1 MRILLIV
8 AAFVAGCGPMTEL
21 GIIKP
26 KKDSGGIVRV
36 YTQGSAA
43 GHANIF
49 WIPTEVGPIVID
61 APLESSD
68 AKKLRKD
75 LQRPYRIY
83 ITEARPE
90 LFASL
95 ATLRAPDIA
104 AFTTPAVA
112 TEIQSHGDQRLATE
126 RKKHGDDVAS
136 HVDPPTPAV
145 EERTHDVVGEVE
157 IELIPLGPAEAENS
171 LAVFLPK
178 TGELI
183 AGDVVGN
190 KQHLDLTW
198 GRAKVWQD
206 RINELK
212 ALEPKFVYS
221 GHGPVGGPEVLDEA
235 AAYLKYFY
243 DTVGEKVKQ
252 GAPARISAADLRYIK
267 NKMTLKFP
275 KYGRDDLLD
284 KSIPAEY
291 AVQLAELPPAAAPEP
306 VAGGAAPTGTAP
318 ATTTTGTTPAT
329 SPATS
334 APATPATSA
343 PAATSAAPASAADA
357 KGSAAVDDLLSTDT
371 VNSSK
376 SKKKKGKK

>member
-1 MRILLIV
+1 MRNLLIV
-8 AAFVAGCGPMTEL
+8 AALAAGCGPMTEL

-36 YTQGSAA
+36 FTQGAA
-43 GHANIF
+43 GGHANIF

-61 APLESSD
+61 SPLDPAE

-75 LQRPYRIY
+75 MVRPYRIY
-83 ITEARPE
+83 VTEARPE
-90 LFASL
+90 RFASL
-95 ATLRAPDIA
+95 ATMRAPDIA
-104 AFTTPAVA
+104 AYTTPAIA
-112 TEIQSHGDQRLATE
+112 TEIQSHGDQRLSNE
-126 RKKHGDDVAS
+126 RKKHGDDIPS
-136 HVDPPTPAV
+136 HVEPPTPAV

-157 IELIPLGPAEAENS
+157 VELIPLGAAEAENS

-212 ALEPKFVYS
+212 ALEPKFVYA
-221 GHGPVGGPEVLDEA
+221 GHGPAGGPEVLEET

-252 GAPARISAADLRYIK
+252 GAPAHITAADARYIRA
-267 NKMTLKFP
+267 KMLLKFP
-275 KYGRDDLLD
+275 KYGREELLD
-284 KSIPAEY
+284 RSISAEY

-306 VAGGAAPTGTAP
+306 STATASGGAPSSSAPGATASS
-318 ATTTTGTTPAT
+318 TTPA
-329 SPATS
+329 AT
-334 APATPATSA
+334 
-343 PAATSAAPASAADA
+343 ADNKA
-357 KGSAAVDDLLSTDT
+357 NAAVDDLIDTDS
-371 VNSSK
+371 VNK

>member
-8 AAFVAGCGPMTEL
+8 AALTAGCGPMTEL
-21 GIIKP
+21 GIVKP
-26 KKDSGGIVRV
+26 KKTSGGIVHV
-36 YTQGSAA
+36 YTQGSSG

-61 APLESSD
+61 TPLDPSE

-75 LQRPYRIY
+75 MVRPYRIY

-95 ATLRAPDIA
+95 ATMRAPDIA
-104 AFTTPAVA
+104 AYTTPAIA
-112 TEIQSHGDQRLATE
+112 TDIQSHGDARLATE
-126 RKKHGDDVAS
+126 RKKHGDDIPS

-157 IELIPLGPAEAENS
+157 IELIPLGPAEAETS
-171 LAVFLPK
+171 LAVYLPK

-212 ALEPKFVYS
+212 ALEPKLVYA
-221 GHGPVGGPEVLDEA
+221 GHGPAGGPEVLDDA
-235 AAYLKYFY
+235 MVYLKYFY

-252 GAPARISAADLRYIK
+252 GAPARISLNDARYIK
-267 NKMTLKFP
+267 NKMMLKFP
-275 KYGRDDLLD
+275 KYGREELLD
-284 KSIPAEY
+284 RSISAEY
-291 AVQLAELPPAAAPEP
+291 AVQLAELTPEVTPTVGSTPGAPGTAAPAAGGATPAAAP
-306 VAGGAAPTGTAP
+306 AAA
-318 ATTTTGTTPAT
+318 
-329 SPATS
+329 
-334 APATPATSA
+334 A
-343 PAATSAAPASAADA
+343 PAASPSASSAKAADA
-357 KGSAAVDDLLSTDT
+357 NGSGAVDDLLSTDT
-371 VNSSK
+371 VNSGK
-376 SKKKKGKK
+376 ASKKKKGKK